1 VALKARTRAQ
11 TKLDS
16 RSKLRTVTTTVPIQP
31 ESQMPEQRPQDRR
44 RSKRIP
50 MSFHIEVSG
59 IDSNGQLFRD
69 RVVTIDVSDGGCQF
83 ELAREI
89 EARTPISIQVVNRDG
104 AAAFESK
111 PLLFEVVRV
120 ELNKVGRIVGAMQ
133 LQAANIWHM
142 TFPLN
147 RTYKLPR

>member
-1 VALKARTRAQ
+1 M
-11 TKLDS
+11 S
-16 RSKLRTVTTTVPIQP
+16 VPIQP
-31 ESQMPEQRPQDRR
+31 ESETPEERPQDRR

-50 MSFHIEVSG
+50 LSFRIEVSG

-69 RVVTIDVSDGGCQF
+69 RVVTLDVSDGGCQF
-83 ELAREI
+83 ELPREI
-89 EARTPISIQVVNRDG
+89 EVKTPISIQVIDRNG
-104 AAAFESK
+104 APAFGSR

-120 ELNKVGRIVGAMQ
+120 EPGEVGRIIGAMQ

-147 RTYKLPR
+147 RAHKSRR

>member
-1 VALKARTRAQ
+1 M
-11 TKLDS
+11 
-16 RSKLRTVTTTVPIQP
+16 PIQP
-31 ESQMPEQRPQDRR
+31 ANEMPEERPQDRR

-59 IDSNGQLFRD
+59 IDCNGQLFRD
-69 RVVTIDVSDGGCQF
+69 QVATLDVSDGGCQF

-89 EARTPISIQVVNRDG
+89 EVKTPISIQVLDRDG
-104 AAAFESK
+104 APATGSK

-120 ELNKVGRIVGAMQ
+120 EIGKAGRVVGAMQ

-147 RTYKLPR
+147 RSHKSQR

>member
-1 VALKARTRAQ
+1 MP
-11 TKLDS
+11 
-16 RSKLRTVTTTVPIQP
+16 VPIQP
-31 ESQMPEQRPQDRR
+31 ESETPQERLLERR

-59 IDSNGQLFRD
+59 IDCSGQLFRD
-69 RVVTIDVSDGGCQF
+69 RVFTLDVSDGGCQF

-89 EARTPISIQVVNRDG
+89 EAKTPISIQVLDRDG
-104 AAAFESK
+104 APAFESK

-120 ELNKVGRIVGAMQ
+120 EISKVGRIVGAIQ

-147 RTYKLPR
+147 RTHKSR